1 VPVLV
6 VAAVA
11 GLPLVVAMAVAR
23 RERVRRNKLDRHGL
37 DQLRRIYRRDN
48 PRGSGLD
55 PLIRDQQ
62 QRVRPRP

>member
-1 VPVLV
+1 MLF
-6 VAAVA
+6 VAALAAV
-11 GLPLVVAMAVAR
+11 PLVVGIVVAR

-55 PLIRDQQ
+55 PLIRDQPS
-62 QRVRPRP
+62 RIRPWP